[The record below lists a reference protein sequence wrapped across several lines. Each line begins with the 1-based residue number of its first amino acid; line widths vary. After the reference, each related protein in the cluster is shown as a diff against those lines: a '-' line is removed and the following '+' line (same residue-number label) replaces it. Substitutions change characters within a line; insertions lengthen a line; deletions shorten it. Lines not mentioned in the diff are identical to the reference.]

1 MFVCQEPIYWK
12 NVFSSLLQIMIT
24 SHHPKALLRQT
35 SDMWI
40 INRRVPCHPVA
51 KIPTV
56 EAGPMCVFRISAGIS
71 IKLSLFRQKGSKF
84 DLSILEMIELTTL
97 CNDPEQII

>member
-1 MFVCQEPIYWK
+1 MF
-12 NVFSSLLQIMIT
+12 
-24 SHHPKALLRQT
+24 SHLCCPKALLRQT

-56 EAGPMCVFRISAGIS
+56 EAGPVCVIKCVFRISAGIS
-71 IKLSLFRQKGSKF
+71 IKALFVQAEGIK
-84 DLSILEMIELTTL
+84 I
-97 CNDPEQII
+97 